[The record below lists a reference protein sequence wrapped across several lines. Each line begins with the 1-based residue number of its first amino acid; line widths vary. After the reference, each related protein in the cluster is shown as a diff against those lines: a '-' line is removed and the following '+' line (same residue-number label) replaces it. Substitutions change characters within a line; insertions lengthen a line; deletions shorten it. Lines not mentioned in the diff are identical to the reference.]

1 MPKRSWNLNT
11 VYISERLQE
20 CLRPIS
26 RCALTTVVAPM
37 GYGKTTAVNWYLL
50 ERAKL
55 DEAAV
60 VRISVYSDNLAIFWK
75 SVQEAFSHAGFD
87 FLRAYPCPDDAAG
100 GSLLTDDLCHALAGK
115 RPCYIF
121 IDDFHLLTDNRVP
134 AFLCTL
140 TNRLPENV
148 HLIVASRDRF
158 LPAEEILRLGG
169 RLYTVGAEQLRL
181 NHTELSIYAHRCGT
195 ELSDAQIE
203 SLLYSSEGWFSAIYL
218 NLRTLHERGELPSRS
233 SDIYAM
239 FSAAMIDPLPSK
251 RREFLA
257 VMGLADEF
265 TVEMAETVT
274 GSKNTAAILQTLTE
288 QNAFVKRLPDGVTF
302 RFHHMM
308 KDCAERTF
316 HTMEPR
322 RQAVYHNRYG
332 EWYKTHGQYLHALK
346 FYCLAKNY
354 DAALRV
360 IQRDAGILLTS
371 LGAQQ
376 VLDFIAH
383 CPVETLKEHPLSLLV
398 LMRSMFTWR
407 QIPKMLE
414 LKELLLAAITE
425 HPDWPESER
434 GDLLGECDLI
444 MSFLMY
450 NDISAM
456 SRLHRSASAQMSRPA
471 ISIQKSGGWTFGS
484 PSVLM
489 MFYRASGELQSELTE
504 MDECM
509 PHYYKITNGHGQG
522 AETIM
527 RAEADFMRACFADAQ
542 IMLERADATPHE
554 KRELAALAEHPEQ
567 LIARVKDWADL
578 NRRTADITPYRALV
592 HQYLDE
598 ARFFASPVD
607 FGLMT
612 ARFPSFQPVEVRKQD
627 IAPGYLPQWILAS
640 SACYPMFPMCEID
653 GQNYLDG
660 AYSDNLP
667 IGTAFRLGA
676 DRVIAIGL
684 KPETP
689 EKKYANHPLV
699 TYIAPAEPLGK
710 LLEFDPDAL
719 RHSIA
724 LGYTDTLRVLGSYIG
739 HTYTFEPDGQTLLEG
754 VARDYLLWL
763 LRRELTPPDSM
774 LDFFRSDTPLTDR
787 VLSDQH
793 SDLTACALAG
803 AECVLEAYAY
813 PRGEIYDLKLLLP
826 ELAMRL
832 AEDEDT
838 PALERAHALCASLGS
853 EHFFTQLAPL
863 TPRYDARDIFL
874 ATLTLYLR
882 EQTA

>member
-75 SVQEAFSHAGFD
+75 SVQEAFSHAGLD

-100 GSLLTDDLCHALAGK
+100 GSLLTDDLCHALA
-115 RPCYIF
+115 
-121 IDDFHLLTDNRVP
+121 
-134 AFLCTL
+134 
-140 TNRLPENV
+140 
-148 HLIVASRDRF
+148 
-158 LPAEEILRLGG
+158 EELLRLGG

-376 VLDFIAH
+376 VLNFIAH

-471 ISIQKSGGWTFGS
+471 ISIQSSGGWTFGS

-489 MFYRASGELQSELTE
+489 MFHRAPGAMESELAE

-509 PHYYKITNGHGQG
+509 PHYYKVTNHHGQG

-527 RAEADFMRACFADAQ
+527 RAEALFCQGRFTDAH
-542 IMLERADATPHE
+542 IELERAYA
-554 KRELAALAEHPEQ
+554 Q
-567 LIARVKDWADL
+567 VKDNGQINMALCCDFL
-578 NRRTADITPYRALV
+578 SRRLS
-592 HQYLDE
+592 L
-598 ARFFASPVD
+598 
-607 FGLMT
+607 
-612 ARFPSFQPVEVRKQD
+612 
-627 IAPGYLPQWILAS
+627 
-640 SACYPMFPMCEID
+640 
-653 GQNYLDG
+653 
-660 AYSDNLP
+660 
-667 IGTAFRLGA
+667 
-676 DRVIAIGL
+676 
-684 KPETP
+684 
-689 EKKYANHPLV
+689 
-699 TYIAPAEPLGK
+699 
-710 LLEFDPDAL
+710 
-719 RHSIA
+719 
-724 LGYTDTLRVLGSYIG
+724 YTDVEQR
-739 HTYTFEPDGQTLLEG
+739 YTFEERYAELLRYHDASWINLWSAASAYYHALRGETDSIPEIFSQHRLSDINMLAPGKPMMEMIENQVYLAQGAYAKVIGHSAQLLAVCEAMHYALVALHIRIQTAAAYAQLGKSEEACTWLRQALSDAAPDGLVMPFVENYGYLEEML
-754 VARDYLLWL
+754 ARERKTDLIAKITALGETAGA
-763 LRRELTPPDSM
+763 RNAASAHPAAFDALTPREFEIVELM
-774 LDFFRSDTPLTDR
+774 AQR
-787 VLSDQH
+787 LSNREI
-793 SDLTACALAG
+793 
-803 AECVLEAYAY
+803 AEKLYLSEGSVKQYVNQ
-813 PRGEIYDLKLLLP
+813 IYSKLHM
-826 ELAMRL
+826 EGNTRTKRKRL
-832 AEDEDT
+832 AELFGQKT
-838 PALERAHALCASLGS
+838 
-853 EHFFTQLAPL
+853 
-863 TPRYDARDIFL
+863 
-874 ATLTLYLR
+874 
-882 EQTA
+882 